1 MKPTILY
8 TLSLLLLSACDITI
22 NTSRE
27 EPGEVQTVTQSIDP
41 KGVSSVSTSIEMK
54 AGKLKVTGGA
64 HKLMD
69 ADFTF
74 NHESWEPEISY
85 ETQDETGFLSIEQ
98 PDMNS
103 FTINFNED
111 DQINEWVV
119 QLNDDILQDLSLSM
133 GAGETELDLR
143 GLSLNSI
150 HIKAGVGEHTINLRD
165 SSVPELDIQAGVGE
179 VNIDLSGEWR
189 NDLDAEIKGGIGEL
203 NLKLPSD
210 VGIRLD
216 IAGGLG
222 SIDVPDSFSKDGHEY
237 TNAQYETAEHR
248 LEFEIK
254 AGMGSI
260 NVEVEEVI

>member
-8 TLSLLLLSACDITI
+8 TLGLLILSACDITI
-22 NTSRE
+22 NTSQE
-27 EPGEVQTVTQSIDP
+27 EPGEVQTITQSIEP
-41 KGVSSVSTSIEMK
+41 KGVKSVSTSIEMK

-64 HKLMD
+64 RKLMD

-74 NHESWEPEISY
+74 NRESWEPEISY

-98 PDMNS
+98 PDLKS
-103 FTINFNED
+103 FNINFDED

-119 QLNDDILQDLSLSM
+119 QLNDDILQDLSCNM

-143 GLSLNSI
+143 GLLLNSV
-150 HIKAGVGEHTINLRD
+150 HINAGVGEHTINLRD
-165 SSVPELDIQAGVGE
+165 ASVPELDIKAGVGE
-179 VNIDLSGEWR
+179 VNVDLSGEWR

-216 IAGGLG
+216 VAGGLG
-222 SIDVPDSFSKDGHEY
+222 SVEVPDGFTKDGREY
-237 TNAQYETAEHR
+237 TNALYKTAEHR
-248 LEFEIK
+248 LEFDIK
-254 AGMGSI
+254 AGIGSI
-260 NVEVEEVI
+260 NVEIEEVI